1 MTKNTPHTLS
11 PAGLTLIKDSEK
23 LCLQAY
29 LCPANKVTI
38 GYGHVIMPNLDA
50 GLFNMDKQ
58 ALAPTIADCQ
68 LRRAITPFAK
78 QWLKITI
85 EQAELLLAKDT
96 RQSQLFIASV
106 THVDLTQGQFD
117 ALCSLVFNIGQGN
130 YAQST
135 IRKLVNAG
143 DFSSAAAEFDRW
155 IYTTKNGKKEPQP
168 GLITRRAKERALF
181 EGL

>member
-11 PAGLTLIKDSEK
+11 PAGLALIKSHEA
-23 LCLQAY
+23 LRLNAY

-38 GYGHVIMPNLDA
+38 GWGHVIRPNWDA
-50 GLFNMDKQ
+50 ALFNMDKQ
-58 ALAPTIADCQ
+58 ALTHTIADCQ
-68 LRRAITPFAK
+68 LREVMMPFAK
-78 QWLKITI
+78 QWLKITQA
-85 EQAELLLAKDT
+85 QAEQLLANDT
-96 RQSQLFIASV
+96 RQTQLFIDSV
-106 THVDLTQGQFD
+106 TQAAINQNQFD

-143 DFSSAAAEFDRW
+143 DFASAAAEFDRW
-155 IYTTKNGKKEPQP
+155 IYKTKNGRKLQEP
-168 GLITRRAKERALF
+168 GLITRRTKERALF